1 MRQFCFF
8 FILILLSACGNHE
21 KDASKDDLVYPSQGL
36 FATDYK
42 YLFFGKLGSMQRSFQ
57 EDTLLFP
64 PIDGLVHMSAYA
76 FCPTDTCVAEYAT
89 LALRC
94 PPIAPLLDW
103 VADTVS
109 NFAHSCPIGGG
120 LRKYNGKNLS
130 IPKKDLESDEEICK
144 YYIDHLRHTYDNWH
158 CTGEGDH
165 GVLNEQAGLLLADS
179 WHTGDLHTFYRIDW
193 YDWMSCGN
201 NTRESWWTVD
211 ATTGKLLSLSDFIL
225 PDKQDALTALM
236 MPRIVNGKREKLIKQ
251 YPTYIAEAKDL
262 LKRADGCALIPEGLV
277 IFFYPYNL
285 GTGADGEYE
294 AVIPFEELNEILK
307 QPILKMVSITE

>member
-1 MRQFCFF
+1 M
-8 FILILLSACGNHE
+8 NTKE
-21 KDASKDDLVYPSQGL
+21 KHQNPQSELK
-36 FATDYK
+36 K
-42 YLFFGKLGSMQRSFQ
+42 K
-57 EDTLLFP
+57 E
-64 PIDGLVHMSAYA
+64 
-76 FCPTDTCVAEYAT
+76 
-89 LALRC
+89 ALRLSNAESKALTRSC
-94 PPIAPLLDW
+94 IRTALLMLLGEKRYEDI
-103 VADTVS
+103 TTTEIIKKSGVS
-109 NFAHSCPIGGG
+109 RAGFYRNYRSKLEVIQELHTTHASAVIDALNAVQDGAEPEPVFKE
-120 LRKYNGKNLS
+120 LFEW
-130 IPKKDLESDEEICK
+130 LESDEEICK

-179 WHTGDLHTFYRIDW
+179 WHTGALHTFYRIDW